1 MSRFLSAVGIVI
13 SLSVACASGRSGPAL
28 DTEITPAP
36 RPIDELTVDERAGLL
51 RRASVW
57 HPIDT
62 ARADLLNGPPAR
74 DGFRFDADVVCGF
87 RFPDKP
93 LTGVTPKFLC
103 EVRPDDVVKVK
114 YGEDNGEVF
123 AEVAATRLFWALG
136 FYADRMYP
144 VGVTCLNCPT
154 DPHTVSAAEWRFGK
168 PGNVRTMRFDPAT
181 IERAIAGEDIEVP
194 GYSGWSWQE
203 IEGVAGGAAGAT
215 RAQIDALKLL
225 AVFVQHVDSKPD
237 QQAIRCP
244 PDQLRKT
251 RGGNATCA
259 APRLVVKDLGSTFGA
274 AKIMNQEKMKLQSWS
289 SVPIWK
295 DADRCQGDLTRSII
309 GTLEHP
315 FISEAGRKFL
325 ADRLML
331 LSDRQLVDLFT
342 AARVER
348 RKDSIDGH
356 QATAAD
362 WVRAFKV
369 KRDAIVNHRCP
380 SSTT

>member
-1 MSRFLSAVGIVI
+1 MSRFLSAVALAIG
-13 SLSVACASGRSGPAL
+13 LNAACASGISGPAL
-28 DTEITPAP
+28 DTKVTPAP
-36 RPIDELTVDERAGLL
+36 RAIDALTVDERASLL

-57 HPIDT
+57 QPIDT
-62 ARADLLNGPPAR
+62 ARLDLLKGPAAR
-74 DGFRFDADVVCGF
+74 DGFAVDADVVCEF

-93 LTGVTPKFLC
+93 LTGVTPKFQC
-103 EVRPDDVVKVK
+103 EVKPDDVVKVK

-144 VGVTCLNCPT
+144 VRVTCVNCPA
-154 DPHTVSAAEWRFGK
+154 DPHLVSAAEWNLGK
-168 PGNVRTMRFDPAT
+168 PGNVRTLRLDPAA
-181 IERAIAGEDIEVP
+181 IERPIDGEEIEVP
-194 GYSGWSWQE
+194 GYKGWSWQE
-203 IEGVAGGAAGAT
+203 LEDIGVRAGSPS

-225 AVFVQHVDSKPD
+225 AVLVQHVDSKPD
-237 QQAIRCP
+237 QQALVCP
-244 PDQLRKT
+244 SHSVRRT
-251 RGGNATCA
+251 RDGSATCA

-274 AKIMNQEKMKLQSWS
+274 AKIMNQQKMKLEGWS
-289 SVPIWK
+289 AVPIWK
-295 DADRCQGDLTRSII
+295 DADRCQGDLTKSII

-315 FISEAGRKFL
+315 FISEAGRRFL

-342 AARVER
+342 AARADR
-348 RKDSIDGH
+348 RKDRIDGR

-362 WVRAFKV
+362 WVRAFKA